1 MKAVDSKITRG
12 LPVGAVVNV
21 TDNSGARQ
29 VKIIAVKKLK
39 TVKGRLQAAGVGD
52 LVMCS
57 VIKGKP
63 EMRKS
68 VVEAI
73 VVRQKKEFRRPS
85 GLRVKFDDNAV
96 VIIKDDFGN
105 LKGTMIKGPV
115 AKEACDKWPTIARLA
130 SIIV

>member
-21 TDNSGARQ
+21 ADNSGARQ

-39 TVKGRLQAAGVGD
+39 TVKGRLQAAGIGD
-52 LVMCS
+52 LIVCS
-57 VIKGKP
+57 VVKGKP

-115 AKEACDKWPTIARLA
+115 AKEACDRWPSIARLA
-130 SIIV
+130 SIII